1 MTAPQATMPF
11 AVTRWT
17 LVLQARGRTPEARLA
32 LSELC
37 EAYYQP
43 VFRFL
48 RREGRGEDE
57 ARELAQE
64 FFRRMLAR
72 GEIAADPARG
82 RFRSYLLGA
91 VKHFLADQR
100 KHDRRARRGGGQV
113 PVSLDAADP
122 AEAQPPEVSAA
133 PPSETWFD
141 RQWALAVMERG
152 LRAVEREWTDA
163 GKSDRFEK
171 LKPWLVGDGSGQS
184 QAAAA
189 GQLGWSET
197 ALKVAVHRLRRQFR
211 EAIRS
216 EIRQTLG
223 TSEDLEGE
231 LRYLVE
237 VLSQESSE
245 VVP

>member
-1 MTAPQATMPF
+1 MKTPSASHTPTDGVFAP
-11 AVTRWT
+11 TRWT

-48 RREGRGEDE
+48 RHEGREEDE

-64 FFRRMLAR
+64 FFRRILQR
-72 GEIAADPARG
+72 GEITADPARG

-100 KHDRRARRGGGQV
+100 KHALREKRGSGQA
-113 PVSLDAADP
+113 PVSLDADEGPDAAP
-122 AEAQPPEVSAA
+122 VEPIEAA
-133 PPSETWFD
+133 PPDAWFD
-141 RQWALAVMERG
+141 RHWALTVMERG
-152 LRAVEREWTDA
+152 LAAVQREWEEA
-163 GKSDRFEK
+163 GKADQFEQ
-171 LKPWLVGDGSGQS
+171 LKHWLVGDGATHS
-184 QAAAA
+184 QAETARR
-189 GQLGWSET
+189 LGWSET
-197 ALKVAVHRLRRQFR
+197 GVKVAVHRLRKRFR

-216 EIRQTLG
+216 EIRQTIG
-223 TSEDLEGE
+223 AEADLEGE

-237 VLSQESSE
+237 VLSQG
-245 VVP
+245 